1 MADYLYSVAYKR
13 IRFIIIWWIK
23 QFGELTGGGLTN
35 IHSSFVSL
43 NKYPSATYVGSE
55 LLKNLTMTIT
65 VMTVVRASVYTK
77 HHYPMQ

>member
-13 IRFIIIWWIK
+13 IRFIIIWRIK
-23 QFGELTGGGLTN
+23 QFGELTGGGLMN
-35 IHSSFVSL
+35 IHCNSSFVSL

-65 VMTVVRASVYTK
+65 VMTS
-77 HHYPMQ
+77 Q